1 MIPICRPSIGEEELR
16 EIRKVFKTGWL
27 GMGSWVKEFEE
38 EVKKFLGVKNAIA
51 VNTGTSA
58 LHLALDS
65 FGIKKGDEIVVPSL
79 TFVASIQA
87 IVACG
92 AVPVF
97 CDVYPNTLNMDI
109 KDMEKKITSRTKAI
123 MPVHYSG
130 LPCKIDKILKIARK
144 KNILVIEDAAHAFG
158 SVYQGKKIGNFGDAT
173 CFSFD
178 PIKII
183 TCGEGGMV
191 ITANNRVAKI
201 MIKKRILGISN
212 DTWSRY
218 QHKRSWFY
226 DVEMLGFR
234 YHLSNINAAIGLKQ
248 LKKFPEFLKR
258 RQEIVKKYDKSLEG
272 IEGLELIE
280 HNYKEVAPF
289 NYIIKVKR
297 NRERLMKFLQGK
309 GITTGIHYIPN
320 HLHPFFKS
328 YRTKLPITERV
339 YQEIL
344 TLPLYSEMTNKNVE
358 FVIKTIREFFQV

>member
-1 MIPICRPSIGEEELR
+1 MIPICRPSIGEEELK
-16 EIRKVFKTGWL
+16 EIRKVFKSGWL

-201 MIKKRILGISN
+201 MIKKRILGISK

-226 DVEMLGFR
+226 DVETLGFR
-234 YHLSNINAAIGLKQ
+234 YHMSNINAAIGLVQ
-248 LKKFPEFLKR
+248 LEKFPGFLRKR
-258 RQEIVKKYDKSLEG
+258 QKIVKKYDESFKAM
-272 IEGLELIE
+272 EGLKLIE
-280 HNYKEVAPF
+280 HNYSQTAPF

-297 NRERLMKFLQGK
+297 NRETLMEFLQER

-328 YRTKLPITERV
+328 YRIKLPITERV